1 MSSTAIIPRRHSV
14 FPLHAARAASH
25 ACVPTLFTQ
34 SVRRVAFIEVM
45 TAAVLVAAAACPAIL
60 LLIVAAGSAP

>member
-1 MSSTAIIPRRHSV
+1 MSSTAIITRRHGV

-25 ACVPTLFTQ
+25 ACVPILFAQ
-34 SVRRVAFIEVM
+34 SVRRIAFIEVL

-60 LLIVAAGSAP
+60 LLIVTAGSAP

>member
-1 MSSTAIIPRRHSV
+1 MSSTAIVPRQQSV
-14 FPLHAARAASH
+14 FPLHAARAASQ
-25 ACVPTLFTQ
+25 ACAPTLFAQ

>member
-1 MSSTAIIPRRHSV
+1 MSSTATIPRRHGL
-14 FPLHAARAASH
+14 FPLHAARTTSH
-25 ACVPTLFTQ
+25 ACVSTLFAQ

>member
-1 MSSTAIIPRRHSV
+1 MSSTAIIQRRQSL
-14 FPLHAARAASH
+14 FLLHTTRAASH
-25 ACVPTLFTQ
+25 ACMPTLFAQ
-34 SVRRVAFIEVM
+34 SVRRVAFVEVM